1 MRVTEPSDLSKYL
14 LLIFYVIKNKLK
26 HIIAV
31 FLAIFLLF
39 GLNNSHPA
47 AGYVKG
53 ALIDGLSTLGD
64 VVSWPFLQV
73 EKVVDEFVKSFQSD
87 ELLKLREENLKLI
100 NENANLKILAMEN
113 EHLKKIL
120 EFRRDGNYEII
131 STSIVKASLDVD
143 KRSFIINA
151 GQQSGVRSGSP
162 VVINN
167 NLVGKVVDVA
177 PYYSVVQIITG
188 RNSKTPVVFI
198 ESREKGIV
206 TGSMINADDL
216 TLQYCSNLDNIKEG
230 ELLITSGSGTV
241 YPYGIIVGQV
251 YKEGNEFKVTPTF
264 KMNEL
269 EFVTVMVEK

>member
-1 MRVTEPSDLSKYL
+1 MRITEPSDLSKYL
-14 LLIFYVIKNKLK
+14 FLILYIIKNKLK

-53 ALIDGLSTLGD
+53 VLIDGLSTLGD
-64 VVSWPFLQV
+64 VVSWPFLQA

-87 ELLKLREENLKLI
+87 ELNKLRDENSKLH

-120 EFRRDGNYEII
+120 DFRRDGNYEII

-143 KRSFIINA
+143 KRSFIITA
-151 GQQSGVRSGSP
+151 GQQSGIRSGSP

-188 RNSKTPVVFI
+188 RNSKTPIIFI

-206 TGSMINADDL
+206 SGSMISADDL

-230 ELLITSGSGTV
+230 ELVVTSGSGTV
-241 YPYGIIVGQV
+241 YPYGIIVGQLV
-251 YKEGNEFKVTPTF
+251 KEGNTFKISPSL
-264 KMNEL
+264 KMNEM